1 MLKAAVCS
9 DCFFSYFGRDAQHAG
24 PNTIGDLISIS
35 RNGTLYSGVEFPCTK
50 SIGLGEWLGQW
61 ISLVGEY

>member
-50 SIGLGEWLGQW
+50 SIGLGEW
-61 ISLVGEY
+61 